1 MELVLFLAVPTFVV
15 AVGIWSLAKQD
26 SRRYIA
32 AVSNRTLGLLAT
44 SVGAID
50 LVVRL
55 LRTTVLR

>member
-15 AVGIWSLAKQD
+15 AVGIWLLAKQD
-26 SRRYIA
+26 SRRYIG
-32 AVSNRTLGLLAT
+32 AVSNRTLGLLAI

>member
-1 MELVLFLAVPTFVV
+1 MELVQFLAVPTFVV
-15 AVGIWSLAKQD
+15 AVGIWLLAKQD

-32 AVSNRTLGLLAT
+32 AVSNRTLGLLAI

>member
-15 AVGIWSLAKQD
+15 AVGIWLLAKQD

-50 LVVRL
+50 LVERH

>member
-1 MELVLFLAVPTFVV
+1 MEFVLFLAVPTFVV
-15 AVGIWSLAKQD
+15 ALGIWLLATQH

-32 AVSNRTLGLLAT
+32 AVSNRTLGLLAI

-50 LVVRL
+50 LVVRV